1 MTAQAFTHQP
11 QTCFS
16 IYKILVKQGLRIT
29 FFLRITFLYNIP
41 LTLDSFGL
49 PRFCLYENLL
59 QIGKNTLENYKVILM
74 SQVRIIIFYIKSD
87 LYNDSEARKFLSWEL
102 TVMVESSS
110 KCHNSYYN
118 LWRCYHSV
126 NFALMSDRLS
136 L

>member
-118 LWRCYHSV
+118 L
-126 NFALMSDRLS
+126 
-136 L
+136 